1 MHDGSQGL
9 SPSPEKYQGTV
20 LSWFSVRQLISLS
33 KRDFCSNTFI
43 FRLFASAPVTV
54 APARPENFSGF
65 EGHFGRFHL
74 FCGAVA
80 ETLQMH
86 KTTRE
91 CETPAKGH
99 SRFSRLRAAPSISLH
114 SGRPQIPLLT
124 RAHASHPTAAR
135 LRLPVPA
142 TRPLPAGARTRR
154 ACTET

>member
-1 MHDGSQGL
+1 MPAARRRQLDNGLIAADLDPDGRRRWAVDEVLGWRGGHRNREQGL

-54 APARPENFSGF
+54 APARPEIFSGF

-80 ETLQMH
+80 ES
-86 KTTRE
+86 
-91 CETPAKGH
+91 ETE
-99 SRFSRLRAAPSISLH
+99 RW
-114 SGRPQIPLLT
+114 
-124 RAHASHPTAAR
+124 
-135 LRLPVPA
+135 
-142 TRPLPAGARTRR
+142 RR
-154 ACTET
+154 CRCTKPHQGM